1 MELFY
6 SHASP
11 YARTCRVMLREKG
24 LLERIKETEVNPLEN
39 PPHLFALNPLGKI
52 PCLILDDKQNLF
64 DSTVINDYLNTIGEG
79 DDLFAAH
86 QRDWQVKKW
95 QALSHG
101 MLDVAV
107 QLRIEKTKPE
117 AQQSALWMN
126 RNRDALMR
134 SVRQLETDMP
144 KMPCEPCFLGL
155 HIACALGYLDFRHAE
170 IAWRSAA
177 PKLSEWFVEV
187 RHRPSLMATE
197 PR

>member
-1 MELFY
+1 MELIY

-11 YARTCRVMLREKG
+11 YARTCRIMLREKG
-24 LLERIKETEVNPLEN
+24 FLDQITESEANPLDN
-39 PPHLFALNPLGKI
+39 PPRLFALNPLGKI

-64 DSTVINDYLNTIGEG
+64 DSIVINDYLNETGKG

-86 QRDWQVKKW
+86 KRDWQVKKW

-126 RNRDALMR
+126 RNREALMR
-134 SVRQLETDMP
+134 SVRQLEQDMA

-155 HIACALGYLDFRHAE
+155 HIACALGYLDFRHSE
-170 IAWRSAA
+170 VAWRSAA
-177 PKLSEWFVEV
+177 PELSGWYAEV